1 MMPPEHATITVEIC
15 MGSSCFARG
24 NREVVSA
31 IQDLIRD
38 LRLEERVLLKGA
50 LCQGQCQR
58 GPNLTV
64 NGRAYTNVSAGV
76 ALDILK
82 EMLTGGRA

>member
-1 MMPPEHATITVEIC
+1 MPPEQETITVEVC

-24 NREVVSA
+24 NRQVVSA
-31 IQDLIRD
+31 IQELIRNQH
-38 LRLEERVLLKGA
+38 LEDRVLLKGA

-76 ALDILK
+76 ALDILN
-82 EMLTGGRA
+82 EMLTGDRP